1 MQYKVSVTSGM
12 VTVELGLL
20 RQNSRYWMS
29 FTQLER
35 STMAATK
42 AQTLMPFNEKYT
54 GQEEKPDPVTNWKLV
69 RKLIDISS
77 FLLYCVSVVR
87 PLISLPLSNYPIC
100 QQGKSHL

>member
-1 MQYKVSVTSGM
+1 M

-42 AQTLMPFNEKYT
+42 AQTLMPFK
-54 GQEEKPDPVTNWKLV
+54 EKPDPVTHWKLV
-69 RKLIDISS
+69 RKLID

-100 QQGKSHL
+100 QQGKSHLKG

>member
-12 VTVELGLL
+12 VTVDLDLL
-20 RQNSRYWMS
+20 RQNSRDWMS

-42 AQTLMPFNEKYT
+42 AQTLMPFKERYT
-54 GQEEKPDPVTNWKLV
+54 GQEEKPEPVTNWELV

-77 FLLYCVSVVR
+77 FLFYRVSIVR
-87 PLISLPLSNYPIC
+87 PSNYPVC
-100 QQGKSHL
+100 QQGKCHLKG